1 MKADSKAE
9 IISRVEELSGRITHT
24 SLAILAVDQT
34 PMIPAF
40 ICTLMGYIA
49 TQGLRIVAWL
59 KEPHVDNTDLIAH
72 ATRNIFETHLI
83 YRHLMRGG
91 GSEFMSRMV
100 EELRRDDFDLLDGLV
115 YGRLDSPGFPEDLK
129 EHHSHLR
136 AQNFKRTPT
145 VRELA
150 KESGCEEEYLRFY
163 KLYSKYAHPSIYH
176 LFGDR
181 REVYSQTAIATLT
194 ERAVLYLEEAVE
206 EFEKI
211 RDIVLE
217 AAPQA

>member
-1 MKADSKAE
+1 MIA
-9 IISRVEELSGRITHT
+9 RVEQLSGRITHT
-24 SLAILAVDQT
+24 SLAILASDKP
-34 PMIPAF
+34 PMIPSF

-49 TQGLRIVAWL
+49 TQGLRIATWL

-83 YRHLMRGG
+83 YRHLMAGG
-91 GSEFMSRMV
+91 GGEFMSRMV
-100 EELRRDDFDLLDGLV
+100 EELRRDDFDLLEGLV
-115 YGRLDSPGFPEDLK
+115 FGRLDTPGFPQDLRAHHADLK
-129 EHHSHLR
+129 
-136 AQNFKRTPT
+136 AQNFKKTPT

-150 KESGCEEEYLRFY
+150 EECGAEEEYGRFY

-181 REVYSQTAIATLT
+181 REVYSQTAIAIVI
-194 ERAVLYLEEAVE
+194 ERSILYLEEAVK
-206 EFEKI
+206 EFEHI

-217 AAPQA
+217 VSPMT